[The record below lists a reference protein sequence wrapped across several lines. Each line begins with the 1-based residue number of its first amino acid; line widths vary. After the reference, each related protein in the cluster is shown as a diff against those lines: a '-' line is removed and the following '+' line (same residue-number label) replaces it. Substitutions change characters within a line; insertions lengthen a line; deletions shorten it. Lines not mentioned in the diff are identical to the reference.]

1 MNPSSSVPSR
11 QADSEATTID
21 DPSILLAVLVDE
33 HAQEILSATSR
44 SSLSADE
51 LESTCGLSQST
62 IYRKI
67 DRLVELGL
75 LNEQFRVSTEGRHR
89 REFQAN
95 IDRVQLVYTPEDQ
108 FTFDVSWRDCNEY
121 EPPTP

>member
-1 MNPSSSVPSR
+1 MNQPSSLPSH
-11 QADSEATTID
+11 QADSEPTTID
-21 DPSILLAVLVDE
+21 DPSVLLAVLVDE

-44 SSLSADE
+44 NSLSAEE
-51 LESTCGLSQST
+51 LESTCGLSMST

-67 DRLVELGL
+67 DRLLELGL

-95 IDRVQLVYTPEDQ
+95 IDRVELTYTPEGQ
-108 FTFDVSWRDCNEY
+108 FTLDVHWRDCTEY
-121 EPPTP
+121 EYSTR